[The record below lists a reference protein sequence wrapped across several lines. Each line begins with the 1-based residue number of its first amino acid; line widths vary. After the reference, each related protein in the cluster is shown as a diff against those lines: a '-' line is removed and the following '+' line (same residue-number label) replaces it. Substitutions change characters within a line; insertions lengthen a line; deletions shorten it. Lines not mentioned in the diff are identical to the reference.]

1 MCIFFYYYLLNIFIL
16 FRKVYKEMFGKECNW
31 LSDVSGVTEDLVGE
45 QIKENQKQQT
55 RRSKYD
61 RQQPAP
67 VRIFVKTLTGKTIP
81 LNVKL
86 TDTVWSVKLKIQDAE
101 GFPVELQK
109 GLIFFGKRLEDGRIL
124 NDYNIQEGS
133 FIHLVPTLRGC

>member
-1 MCIFFYYYLLNIFIL
+1 
-16 FRKVYKEMFGKECNW
+16 MFGKECNW
-31 LSDVSGVTEDLVGE
+31 LSDVSLKEEKVGE
-45 QIKENQKQQT
+45 QIKENQKRQT

-67 VRIFVKTLTGKTIP
+67 VRIFVKFTTGKTII

-86 TDTVWSVKLKIQDAE
+86 MDTVWSLKLKIQDAE

-109 GLIFFGKRLEDGRIL
+109 GLIFMGKRLEDGRIL

-133 FIHLVPTLRGC
+133 TIHVVPPLRGC

>member
-133 FIHLVPTLRGC
+133 TIHLIPPLRGC

>member
-1 MCIFFYYYLLNIFIL
+1 MCIFFYYYLLNITIL
-16 FRKVYKEMFGKECNW
+16 FWKVYEEMFGKECNW
-31 LSDVSGVTEDLVGE
+31 LKDVSGVKEELVGE
-45 QIKENQKQQT
+45 QIKENQKRQT

-67 VRIFVKTLTGKTIP
+67 VRIFVKFTTGKTII

-86 TDTVWSVKLKIQDAE
+86 MDTVWSLKLKIQDAE

-109 GLIFFGKRLEDGRIL
+109 GLIFMGKRLEDGRIL

-133 FIHLVPTLRGC
+133 TIHVVPPLRGC